1 MSNDEMK
8 AAFDGTNWK
17 VGCKGKSL
25 VTVSVCMPEAGN
37 AKIELTTFT
46 ESGAGSDS
54 LYTANRVREYMIALE
69 LEQRI
74 GKTVADFIREMN
86 EHGGRLEDVIRKENT

>member
-8 AAFDGTNWK
+8 VAFEGTNWK

-37 AKIELTTFT
+37 AQIELTTFT

-54 LYTANRVREYMIALE
+54 LRTANRVRECLIALE
-69 LEQRI
+69 LERRI

-86 EHGGRLEDVIRKENT
+86 EHGGRLEDVIGKENT